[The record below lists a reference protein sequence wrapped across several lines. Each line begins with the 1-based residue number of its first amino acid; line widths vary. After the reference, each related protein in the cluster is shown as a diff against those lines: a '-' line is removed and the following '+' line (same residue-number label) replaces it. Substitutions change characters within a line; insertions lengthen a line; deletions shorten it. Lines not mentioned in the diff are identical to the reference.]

1 MSCVSHVISHVIL
14 HVKAHVMSLTSPS
27 CSCGKGGK
35 VKREIEGTGNLH
47 LDEYRGKGKGVVM
60 CLYLSS
66 DNRALTSSEK
76 IAPQMD
82 KREERNK
89 TKTSLL

>member
-1 MSCVSHVISHVIL
+1 MS
-14 HVKAHVMSLTSPS
+14 TT
-27 CSCGKGGK
+27 SCGKGRKGWSK
-35 VKREIEGTGNLH
+35 ERERTGNLY
-47 LDEYRGKGKGVVM
+47 LDEYRGKGKRVVM

-82 KREERNK
+82 KREERNNNK
-89 TKTSLL
+89 NKSFVNPMCTKNYW